1 MDSCYYIYSLY
12 EYNLIDKKNKERKK
26 KYTIK
31 DVSCSFNQIMIFEFL
46 PKKKIFEISFGSKYL
61 FRNLKLKSMYKKY
74 YQTLKKIKEYPNFNF
89 FSSYSN
95 EELSNENIYYFDV
108 LTEIIKKMKS
118 NKDFIYEI
126 PYNHIILTR
135 LKTESLINN
144 YKVFFNVK
152 NLLPNHHE
160 KINNIENI
168 EFRCNSI
175 YDLDSLLNNKYIL
188 NRIIN
193 LNLKIDFK
201 STMTFPY
208 DNLLNL
214 KSLILENEGPP
225 KKIICFQ
232 GIKFNELEKL
242 KISNLK
248 IKLKEE
254 ELKFKNLKELICI
267 NSNIIIENPILIEPK
282 NLTSLEL
289 KQCGHTIND
298 ILLNIQSFINLKKLV
313 FEIFDESFKFSSLP
327 LIELSNHDNQ
337 CIKKFAKK
345 IIDKSFHSDERL
357 VQFFFDSQG

>member
-1 MDSCYYIYSLY
+1 MDSCFYIYSLY

-61 FRNLKLKSMYKKY
+61 FRNLKLKTMYKKY
-74 YQTLKKIKEYPNFNF
+74 YQTLKKIKEYSNFNF
-89 FSSYSN
+89 FSFYSN
-95 EELSNENIYYFDV
+95 EELSNENIYYFDF
-108 LTEIIKKMKS
+108 LTEKIKKMKS

-126 PYNHIILTR
+126 PYNHMILTR

-144 YKVFFNVK
+144 YKVFLDVK

-175 YDLDSLLNNKYIL
+175 YDFDSLLNNKFIL
-188 NRIIN
+188 KCIVD
-193 LNLKIDFK
+193 LNLKINFK
-201 STMTFPY
+201 SIMIFPY
-208 DNLLNL
+208 ELNL
-214 KSLILENEGPP
+214 KFLILENEGPP
-225 KKIICFQ
+225 KQIIYFQ
-232 GIKFNELEKL
+232 GIKFNKLEKL

-267 NSNIIIENPILIEPK
+267 NSDIIIENPILIEPK

-289 KQCGHTIND
+289 KQCGRTIND

-313 FEIFDESFKFSSLP
+313 FEIFDESFKFSSLS
-327 LIELSNHDNQ
+327 LTELSNHNNQ
-337 CIKKFAKK
+337 CIKKFANK
-345 IIDKSFHSDERL
+345 IIDKSFHSDQRL
-357 VQFFFDSQG
+357 VQFYFDSQG

>member
-1 MDSCYYIYSLY
+1 
-12 EYNLIDKKNKERKK
+12 
-26 KYTIK
+26 
-31 DVSCSFNQIMIFEFL
+31 
-46 PKKKIFEISFGSKYL
+46 
-61 FRNLKLKSMYKKY
+61 
-74 YQTLKKIKEYPNFNF
+74 
-89 FSSYSN
+89 
-95 EELSNENIYYFDV
+95 
-108 LTEIIKKMKS
+108 MKS